1 MFNNLYWAMQQIDLG
16 NKVAR
21 ACLPNVYLKN
31 TEYYPGNFAPVMY
44 YTADDTA
51 VISVNVPYRF
61 TLDDANNS
69 DWVLVP

>member
-1 MFNNLYWAMQQIDLG
+1 MFNNLYWALQQIDLG

-21 ACLPNVYLKN
+21 ACLPNVYLKR
-31 TEYYPGNFAPVMY
+31 TQITPSFGPIVMY
-44 YTADDTA
+44 YTADDTE
-51 VISVNVPYRF
+51 VIPNSPYRF